1 MNTTFLLIIFCIMV
15 GLGAGLVYGVFGGGS
30 GLIMMPG
37 FYYILHH
44 FALAHNYKMQIAIA
58 TTAAAS
64 ALLGISATWVQW
76 RNQYIDFFA
85 FKKIAPGLLI
95 GTLSAIVLLN
105 IIPSTLLKRLF
116 GIVVILVA
124 LWLSCYHQE
133 RDKHVWSLSSFKN
146 RILSTV
152 IGLLW
157 FLLGIAVFTVPYLH
171 KCGLDLRRAIGCAT
185 LTSSVFSLVAAILLM
200 ITGLFQVGFSWSYV
214 GFVNLP
220 LLALAVVPST
230 LAGYFGSKLSIK
242 LPRSQLKYIYVVLVG
257 IVGFLM
263 LW

>member
-1 MNTTFLLIIFCIMV
+1 MNTASLIIFCIMV
-15 GLGAGLVYGVFGGGS
+15 GLGAGLVYGIFGGGS

-37 FYYILHH
+37 FYYVLHH
-44 FALAHNYKMQIAIA
+44 FALAYNYKMQIAIA
-58 TTAAAS
+58 TTAAVS

-76 RNQYIDFFA
+76 RNKYIDFFA
-85 FKKIAPGLLI
+85 FKKIAPGLLV
-95 GTLSAIVLLN
+95 GVLSAIVLLN
-105 IIPSTLLKRLF
+105 IVPSTLLKRLF
-116 GIVVILVA
+116 GVIVILVA
-124 LWLSCYHQE
+124 LWLGCYRQE
-133 RDKHVWSLSSFKN
+133 QDQRVWSLSSFKN
-146 RILSTV
+146 RILSTI
-152 IGLLW
+152 IGILW

-200 ITGLFQVGFSWSYV
+200 ITGLFQVGLSWDYV

-220 LLALAVVPST
+220 LLAVSVVPSA

-242 LPRSQLKYIYVVLVG
+242 LPRSQLKYIYVALVG